1 MHGAIMFLN
10 GTGLTIFRSLFF
22 SEKTCLMVCVME
34 CFIHNMP
41 ANEMT
46 LIMEQEE

>member
-1 MHGAIMFLN
+1 LRVCRSSLC
-10 GTGLTIFRSLFF
+10 GLELTSAVRD
-22 SEKTCLMVCVME
+22 SEMSEASVME

>member
-1 MHGAIMFLN
+1 LRV
-10 GTGLTIFRSLFF
+10 TS
-22 SEKTCLMVCVME
+22 VME
-34 CFIHNMP
+34 CFIHDMP

>member
-1 MHGAIMFLN
+1 
-10 GTGLTIFRSLFF
+10 
-22 SEKTCLMVCVME
+22 ME

-46 LIMEQEE
+46 LIMEQEESWKTILMTYTNFR

>member
-1 MHGAIMFLN
+1 MWMWFHKCWNMEWIILY
-10 GTGLTIFRSLFF
+10 SLVYIIQ
-22 SEKTCLMVCVME
+22 VCDSDAVME

>member
-1 MHGAIMFLN
+1 LRV
-10 GTGLTIFRSLFF
+10 TS
-22 SEKTCLMVCVME
+22 VME